1 MKEEIDRLIV
11 KARKLRRK
19 EEFQQAE
26 EESQQALALIKEVL
40 KIVKRLPEE
49 QRVEFC
55 IEWKRY
61 LRIGGK
67 LKKLGDKRKSNWIEK
82 KKSNRLCLLNVA
94 AFYICQRT
102 WQKVDIDEIRISQE
116 RAYTKAV
123 ALRDFSRV
131 GDFSHNL
138 IFLLELEADEEID
151 PERKRARLIE
161 AIKKYEDLL
170 LIRRLAG
177 DKRGEA
183 MTLDRQAECSLKLA
197 KVDLNEATKIYT
209 QTEDKEG

>member
-1 MKEEIDRLIV
+1 
-11 KARKLRRK
+11 
-19 EEFQQAE
+19 
-26 EESQQALALIKEVL
+26 
-40 KIVKRLPEE
+40 
-49 QRVEFC
+49 
-55 IEWKRY
+55 
-61 LRIGGK
+61 
-67 LKKLGDKRKSNWIEK
+67 
-82 KKSNRLCLLNVA
+82 VA

>member
-1 MKEEIDRLIV
+1 MNAIFAKYGKIFKVKKEVKGKMKEEIDRLIV

-67 LKKLGDKRKSNWIEK
+67 LKKLGDKRKSN
-82 KKSNRLCLLNVA
+82 
-94 AFYICQRT
+94 
-102 WQKVDIDEIRISQE
+102 
-116 RAYTKAV
+116 
-123 ALRDFSRV
+123 
-131 GDFSHNL
+131 
-138 IFLLELEADEEID
+138 
-151 PERKRARLIE
+151 
-161 AIKKYEDLL
+161 
-170 LIRRLAG
+170 
-177 DKRGEA
+177 
-183 MTLDRQAECSLKLA
+183 
-197 KVDLNEATKIYT
+197 
-209 QTEDKEG
+209 